1 MQEFFKSGN
10 TIASGGDFMGG
21 KTLDQFES
29 LRKAKKNGNLTVS
42 PANPTEKKSITDRKT
57 DKQKK
62 ANY

>member
-1 MQEFFKSGN
+1 
-10 TIASGGDFMGG
+10 MGG